1 MFSDKG
7 FAGGANAGPYSGS
20 AAVATAVNVTAVIVA
35 DKKPVVNN
43 SVLPTSVTEKPW
55 KQDWINGTDNE
66 PIVDAW
72 RNVPLWI
79 KVPAADI
86 PAAESS
92 LRCRIRRL
100 PHLNAAN

>member
-7 FAGGANAGPYSGS
+7 FADGANAEPYSGS
-20 AAVATAVNVTAVIVA
+20 AAVATVDTVTAVIVA
-35 DKKPVVNN
+35 DKKPAVNN
-43 SVLPTSVTEKPW
+43 SMLPTSVTEKLW

-79 KVPAADI
+79 KVPPDVL
-86 PAAESS
+86 PRTRSS
-92 LRCRIRRL
+92 LRFT
-100 PHLNAAN
+100 